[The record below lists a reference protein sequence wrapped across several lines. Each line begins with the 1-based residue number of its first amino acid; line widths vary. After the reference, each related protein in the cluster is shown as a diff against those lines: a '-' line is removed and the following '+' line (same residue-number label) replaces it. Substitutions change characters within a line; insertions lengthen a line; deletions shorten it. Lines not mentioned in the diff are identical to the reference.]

1 MKAYTM
7 IPSFKLHLGCRVE
20 QRELGLYSDS
30 DRHDFFIEQKQKR
43 I

>member
-7 IPSFKLHLGCRVE
+7 IPSFKLHRECRIE
-20 QRELGLYSDS
+20 QRELGLYIDS
-30 DRHDFFIEQKQKR
+30 NRHVFFIEQKQKR